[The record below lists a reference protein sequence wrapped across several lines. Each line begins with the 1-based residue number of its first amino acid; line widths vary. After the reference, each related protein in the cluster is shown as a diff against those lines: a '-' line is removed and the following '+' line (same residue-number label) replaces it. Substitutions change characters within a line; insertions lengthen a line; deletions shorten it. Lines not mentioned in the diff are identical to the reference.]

1 MDKLS
6 GLFNIRKINCDVDTE
21 MAAKYSVRSVP
32 TLILL
37 DGDKEINRITGVQS
51 EEQIKAL
58 EQFCKA
64 FDISQSTLHAI
75 IECGFERLSNT
86 EELDRLY
93 YLFETVFE
101 N

>member
-51 EEQIKAL
+51 EEQIKA
-58 EQFCKA
+58 FYR
-64 FDISQSTLHAI
+64 
-75 IECGFERLSNT
+75 G
-86 EELDRLY
+86 
-93 YLFETVFE
+93 
-101 N
+101 